1 MNANDFDRMILWL
14 SNEPKGGMPMGLDVM
29 EILIIKK
36 LIFPISACVKKWK
49 PFLARKKN
57 WFYV

>member
-1 MNANDFDRMILWL
+1 MC
-14 SNEPKGGMPMGLDVM
+14 LDVM

-49 PFLARKKN
+49 PFLEGKKRGFTFN
-57 WFYV
+57 FFFKY